1 VQIEAAG
8 SPMFPSTPALPPTDA
23 KAPDSYAG
31 IMALATKA
39 GQTREQKA
47 RDAAEQ
53 FVALTFVQP
62 ALKSLR
68 ETNQAAPPFAPSEGE
83 KQFRALL
90 DAEFARKIVHKAH
103 FGLVDRL
110 AHDLLNPSPG
120 R

>member
-1 VQIEAAG
+1 MKVESANL
-8 SPMFPSTPALPPTDA
+8 SPFPSTPLQPTP
-23 KAPDSYAG
+23 APSAEDSFAG
-31 IMALATKA
+31 IMAMASNKA
-39 GQTREQKA
+39 GSREERA

-68 ETNQAAPPFAPSEGE
+68 EGNQAAPPFAPSEGE

-90 DAEFARKIVHKAH
+90 DAELAHRIVHKAH
-103 FGLVDRL
+103 FALVDRV
-110 AHDLLNPSPG
+110 AHDLLKNAG

>member
-1 VQIEAAG
+1 MRIESAG
-8 SPMFPSTPALPPTDA
+8 ISLPPS
-23 KAPDSYAG
+23 APPTLPATPSSQDSFAG
-31 IMALATKA
+31 IMAMASNK
-39 GQTREQKA
+39 GGSREERA

-68 ETNQAAPPFAPSEGE
+68 DSNQAAPPFAPSEGE

-90 DAEFARKIVHKAH
+90 DAELAHRIVHKAH
-103 FGLVDRL
+103 FAIVDRL
-110 AHDLLNPSPG
+110 AHDLLKNTG